1 VTDWT
6 GYLRHFVEEGFS
18 EDGVSNLLG
27 TNPDSD
33 SILLVQQTINNAKD
47 LISVLENAPQ
57 SLEDAAMGMKN
68 RLLQNPSE
76 LEEIR
81 ARYNAML
88 VAKAPWVRAAEEMRD
103 QWSMEGRSI
112 ELAAWMRRL
121 GTVDHNSPKETM
133 AIVQAIENIAPRDQ
147 VRKAIENLESKQRER
162 EAILQDMV
170 NILESKGWDLQFSKG
185 AGLAQRFEEAADWL
199 ELEDRIDVL
208 EDRIV
213 SFRNRRP
220 DAAQVGLEI
229 ITSARR
235 NGNSNAI
242 QELEIATQD
251 EIHDINKSNDEILH
265 LLHNWEKRGLII
277 FDSAIPTQEQFL
289 EIESNL
295 ESMERFWG
303 SVVENCRMLRI
314 LLDEAGID
322 APNWLGRVDYNDRM
336 LEMLEELGVEKRDLE
351 QSVESE
357 LQDWKDVGL
366 KIDFLESS
374 ELSLWEI
381 KEKMNLVRPSA
392 EAAKVI
398 LKSIEYLDHSI
409 DSERI
414 QEIYDNIL
422 VDWHDNESLI
432 IESNEIEKI
441 TLRQERHL
449 AMLLERAAIISMNIR
464 KSGQWTLAEFETN
477 LSKAEMKRDRSTE
490 RREIEERKR
499 QIEAKVKE
507 ILPISTPVINSPTN
521 DSDSS
526 IKESLSIEEWTE
538 NIAADGKPFYYNN
551 RTKKST
557 WEKPEDFTFV
567 ENNIIRGSELN
578 EIDDAKKFMEQVV
591 EFKEKHNPLSI
602 NEIVPEKQKK
612 KVEGISQQPYSPL
625 KDRLGI
631 VGMDPLEVQSSRSRD
646 LRIQRILR
654 LIPIIESEVDE
665 MKKED
670 FVQSLEP
677 LLDNIEKWVRVRSE
691 HRHCWSNNDGLIEKI
706 DRLQKVLDE
715 VPGPGIQL
723 PIGFDKR
730 PLPKTSEDLIS
741 EISILSNEGIV
752 SISGGIKAL

>member
-1 VTDWT
+1 MTDWT

-33 SILLVQQTINNAKD
+33 SILLVQQTINNSKD

-277 FDSAIPTQEQFL
+277 FDSAIPPQEQFL
-289 EIESNL
+289 E
-295 ESMERFWG
+295 
-303 SVVENCRMLRI
+303 
-314 LLDEAGID
+314 
-322 APNWLGRVDYNDRM
+322 
-336 LEMLEELGVEKRDLE
+336 
-351 QSVESE
+351 
-357 LQDWKDVGL
+357 
-366 KIDFLESS
+366 
-374 ELSLWEI
+374 
-381 KEKMNLVRPSA
+381 
-392 EAAKVI
+392 
-398 LKSIEYLDHSI
+398 
-409 DSERI
+409 
-414 QEIYDNIL
+414 
-422 VDWHDNESLI
+422 
-432 IESNEIEKI
+432 
-441 TLRQERHL
+441 
-449 AMLLERAAIISMNIR
+449 
-464 KSGQWTLAEFETN
+464 FE
-477 LSKAEMKRDRSTE
+477 
-490 RREIEERKR
+490 
-499 QIEAKVKE
+499 
-507 ILPISTPVINSPTN
+507 
-521 DSDSS
+521 
-526 IKESLSIEEWTE
+526 
-538 NIAADGKPFYYNN
+538 
-551 RTKKST
+551 
-557 WEKPEDFTFV
+557 
-567 ENNIIRGSELN
+567 
-578 EIDDAKKFMEQVV
+578 
-591 EFKEKHNPLSI
+591 
-602 NEIVPEKQKK
+602 
-612 KVEGISQQPYSPL
+612 
-625 KDRLGI
+625 
-631 VGMDPLEVQSSRSRD
+631 
-646 LRIQRILR
+646 
-654 LIPIIESEVDE
+654 
-665 MKKED
+665 
-670 FVQSLEP
+670 
-677 LLDNIEKWVRVRSE
+677 LLDNLN
-691 HRHCWSNNDGLIEKI
+691 HYKI
-706 DRLQKVLDE
+706 FFHMK
-715 VPGPGIQL
+715 P
-723 PIGFDKR
+723 
-730 PLPKTSEDLIS
+730 
-741 EISILSNEGIV
+741 
-752 SISGGIKAL
+752 ALLFE